1 MQWKKVGGLI
11 MRDGKK
17 YKDSSFHVFMKR
29 NKPEESNV
37 NNNKFLIKQNKK

>member
-1 MQWKKVGGLI
+1 MHWKKVGRLI

-17 YKDSSFHVFMKR
+17 YKDSSLHVFKKSH
-29 NKPEESNV
+29 KPEESDV